1 MTSRRDATDRQPQSD
16 TPVQKAG
23 GATSSI
29 DPAAYNSM
37 FVSMVMN
44 MSWQLAIVVIV
55 PIFGGYMLDQRLH
68 SSPVLVLLGLVIA
81 VIATCGVLW
90 RTVQLANSRVAALQ
104 PKDEKK

>member
-16 TPVQKAG
+16 KPVQKA

-37 FVSMVMN
+37 FVGMVLN

-55 PIFGGYMLDQRLH
+55 PILGGYMLDQRLH

-104 PKDEKK
+104 PKGDKK